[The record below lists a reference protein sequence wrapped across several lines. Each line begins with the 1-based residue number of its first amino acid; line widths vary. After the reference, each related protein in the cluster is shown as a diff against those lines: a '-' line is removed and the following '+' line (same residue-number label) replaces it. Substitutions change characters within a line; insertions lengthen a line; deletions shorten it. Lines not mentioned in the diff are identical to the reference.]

1 MGQFWTFYPIWAL
14 PHLPRGYSI
23 RQHKEVS
30 SAGQSGLVPEVDL
43 GLGMGCA
50 GCLSPRFQPHSEQRC
65 PPLGPVG
72 LQEEPEPSLLEPGN
86 GNPLDLALGCRPCP
100 GLQDPGGEGGAHT
113 QGHQG
118 LGSTADV
125 GSSPQPWPGPCGR

>member
-30 SAGQSGLVPEVDL
+30 SAGQSGLVSEVDL

-50 GCLSPRFQPHSEQRC
+50 GRLSLRFQPHSEQRC

-86 GNPLDLALGCRPCP
+86 GNPLDLALDC
-100 GLQDPGGEGGAHT
+100 
-113 QGHQG
+113 
-118 LGSTADV
+118 
-125 GSSPQPWPGPCGR
+125 